1 MVMIVA
7 STLRRSGA
15 PLRALACAL
24 AIAGASPSA
33 HADDA
38 AAGGQ
43 RSRVRPGPAATVD
56 DLTHRLG
63 ARAAELTN
71 TETAS
76 LLNDLGNAYMS
87 LDEPLRGLAAFADA
101 RRLAPPRSPLAVVAG
116 ANVARALEDN
126 GADQGLPA
134 RLAALDADARALEP
148 SATQAGIFLSLA
160 ELYRNAHAREPARSD
175 LLSSAAGLSD
185 AALAL
190 AERED
195 DALLLGEAHG
205 ALGLTRAAQASL
217 DDALAHTRKAV
228 TLAQGAGANDSLY
241 RWEWQAA
248 RLLRSKGDVDGALV
262 SYSAAIETLGTTQV
276 PTAQSR
282 GGFARNVLPLYEEYA
297 DLMLARSRTLA
308 PDAAEAALHD
318 IQRTLEGLR
327 VAEVRNYFENQCS
340 VPEVFDARTP
350 GEQRVVVIY
359 PLVFADRTEILV
371 SSGDKLRQFTIPSG
385 RESMTNAIVSLRRAI
400 EDGDSGDAF
409 LRPSQALYRLL
420 IEPLEPV
427 LEAEDPTTL
436 IIVPD
441 GPLRTIP
448 FAVLH
453 DGGRFLVERYAIGI
467 TPALSLVGAVR
478 AQPITRVLLNGIIA
492 PTQGFPGLPFV
503 AEELASVG
511 ATFPSRE
518 YTDTSFVTA
527 TLEREMVEGGYSIV
541 HMATHAQIE
550 SDYRRSFLLAHDDLI
565 TMDELE
571 DTIGSQRFSD
581 RPVDLLVLSACRT
594 AVGDERAALGLAGV
608 AVKAGARSALA
619 SLWAVNDESTALLIG
634 EFYRELASGASKA
647 AALRGAQLA
656 LLNDARYSHPAY
668 WAPFL
673 MIGDWR

>member
-1 MVMIVA
+1 
-7 STLRRSGA
+7 
-15 PLRALACAL
+15 
-24 AIAGASPSA
+24 
-33 HADDA
+33 
-38 AAGGQ
+38 
-43 RSRVRPGPAATVD
+43 
-56 DLTHRLG
+56 
-63 ARAAELTN
+63 
-71 TETAS
+71 
-76 LLNDLGNAYMS
+76 
-87 LDEPLRGLAAFADA
+87 
-101 RRLAPPRSPLAVVAG
+101 
-116 ANVARALEDN
+116 
-126 GADQGLPA
+126 
-134 RLAALDADARALEP
+134 
-148 SATQAGIFLSLA
+148 
-160 ELYRNAHAREPARSD
+160 
-175 LLSSAAGLSD
+175 
-185 AALAL
+185 
-190 AERED
+190 
-195 DALLLGEAHG
+195 
-205 ALGLTRAAQASL
+205 
-217 DDALAHTRKAV
+217 
-228 TLAQGAGANDSLY
+228 
-241 RWEWQAA
+241 
-248 RLLRSKGDVDGALV
+248 
-262 SYSAAIETLGTTQV
+262 
-276 PTAQSR
+276 
-282 GGFARNVLPLYEEYA
+282 
-297 DLMLARSRTLA
+297 
-308 PDAAEAALHD
+308 
-318 IQRTLEGLR
+318 
-327 VAEVRNYFENQCS
+327 
-340 VPEVFDARTP
+340 
-350 GEQRVVVIY
+350 
-359 PLVFADRTEILV
+359 
-371 SSGDKLRQFTIPSG
+371 
-385 RESMTNAIVSLRRAI
+385 
-400 EDGDSGDAF
+400 
-409 LRPSQALYRLL
+409 
-420 IEPLEPV
+420 V

-656 LLNDARYSHPAY
+656 LLNDTRYSHPAY